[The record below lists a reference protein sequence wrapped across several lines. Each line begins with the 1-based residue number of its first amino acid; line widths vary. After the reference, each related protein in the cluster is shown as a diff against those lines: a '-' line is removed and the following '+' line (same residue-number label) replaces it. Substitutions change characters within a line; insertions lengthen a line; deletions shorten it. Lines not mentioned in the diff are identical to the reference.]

1 MSSCNDFCHEISF
14 WSTYTDYTCLDRS
27 QDACCNCQ
35 FLVHY
40 RAGQGLNY
48 KGRLPFL
55 LRWSRSHCCSPCLPP
70 PCSLLCKTRSLL
82 SRPLTCGLCC
92 YCQVC
97 LEHYRRNYCR
107 LCYHDAVVRLSPL
120 ELVHGRDV
128 ASSLAWEPAIY
139 DSYVLPCWRFGIEI
153 PRTNNTS
160 RLKWSK
166 ITILT

>member
-1 MSSCNDFCHEISF
+1 MKNLSICNDCG
-14 WSTYTDYTCLDRS
+14 STSAMRSHFGRHIQTTHVWTDHKMPAVTVSSLFTTE
-27 QDACCNCQ
+27 QDE
-35 FLVHY
+35 
-40 RAGQGLNY
+40 GLTT
-48 KGRLPFL
+48 KVVVRRMTAPLPFL
-55 LRWSRSHCCSPCLPP
+55 LRSRSHCCSPCLPP

-139 DSYVLPCWRFGIEI
+139 DSYVLPCWL
-153 PRTNNTS
+153 PRPP
-160 RLKWSK
+160 
-166 ITILT
+166 